1 MYAFP
6 KIDLPAAAIEA
17 AEEAGQVCLWGV
29 CVRGTRCVVWVGDWY
44 EVCVW
49 VSWWSCWSWSVSV
62 GPCQWVRVARG
73 VLDGTR
79 RVSGCRWY
87 EVCFREE

>member
-6 KIDLPAAAIEA
+6 KIDLPPAAIEA

-29 CVRGTRCVVWVGDWY
+29 CVRGTRSVVWVGDWC

-49 VSWWSCWSWSVSV
+49 VELLEL
-62 GPCQWVRVARG
+62 VRVSWCMSIGACGQRL
-73 VLDGTR
+73 LDGTR
-79 RVSGCRWY
+79 CVGGCRWY
-87 EVCFREE
+87 EVCVREE